1 MLTSAIV
8 NHIPESLWCGRIMI
22 INGSVHILFCQDSWT
37 CRAIIKEKVIA
48 IDPVLWAIVLDQRF
62 PNPLFFRLGQVEYLF
77 GDVAAPHLI
86 FDNVILVVRYA
97 KLVIGFSFGEAVDEV
112 GLIEGKDTIIKNVVD
127 FQDRV
132 LDTQGG
138 MAIDG
143 ENLRLIGCAGH
154 QTDLSLVTQRFLSV
168 SGKAETDN
176 DQ

>member
-1 MLTSAIV
+1 
-8 NHIPESLWCGRIMI
+8 MI
-22 INGSVHILFCQDSWT
+22 INGSVHILLCQDGGAR
-37 CRAIIKEKVIA
+37 RAIVEEEVVA

-86 FDNVILVVRYA
+86 FDDVILVVRYA
-97 KLVIGFSFGEAVDEV
+97 KLVIGFSFREAVDEV
-112 GLIEGKDTIIKNVVD
+112 GLVEGKDAIIKDVVD

-132 LDTQGG
+132 LDAQGG

-143 ENLRLIGCAGH
+143 ENLRLIGRAGH
-154 QTDLSLVTQRFLSV
+154 QTDLSLVTQGLLPV
-168 SGKAETDN
+168 SGKAETDD